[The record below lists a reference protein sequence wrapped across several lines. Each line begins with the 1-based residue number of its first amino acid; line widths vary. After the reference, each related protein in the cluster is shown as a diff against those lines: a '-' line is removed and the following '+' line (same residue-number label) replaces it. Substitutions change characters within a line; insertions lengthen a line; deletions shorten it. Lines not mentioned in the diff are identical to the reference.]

1 MSDSRLNKGAL
12 AVARWLRQ
20 DKWMSATLLAAAI
33 AGLTLAGTG
42 YWALWQ
48 AQTEPLDDTWA
59 PALVAFPERRPL
71 AEFILVD
78 DAKRVF
84 DLKSLQARLS
94 FLFFGFMYCPD
105 ICPTTLY
112 DLSKVKAALVE
123 HGLSDKEVQFV
134 FISVDPAR
142 DKAVQLQRYVEYFD
156 PSFLATTGSL
166 GQLTNLTRQLGAPFR
181 TEPETAENVYEV
193 THSSAVYLVDPKGQ
207 YAGIISPPFITT
219 DVADQFV
226 SLYKS
231 ATSPSLALTR

>member
-1 MSDSRLNKGAL
+1 MP
-12 AVARWLRQ
+12 
-20 DKWMSATLLAAAI
+20 ATLLAAAV

-42 YWALWQ
+42 YWTLWQ
-48 AQTEPLDDTWA
+48 SQSETPDDAWA

-84 DLKSLQARLS
+84 DLKSLQARWS

-112 DLSKVKAALVE
+112 DLSKVKAALFG

-142 DKAVQLQRYVEYFD
+142 DKAAKLQRYVEYFD
-156 PSFLATTGSL
+156 SSFLAATGSV

-181 TEPETAENVYEV
+181 VESQTAENVYEV
-193 THSSAVYLVDPKGQ
+193 THSSAIYLVDPKGQ
-207 YAGIISPPFITT
+207 YAGTISPPFVTS
-219 DVADQFV
+219 DVANQFV
-226 SLYKS
+226 SLS
-231 ATSPSLALTR
+231 ESTRPPTLAR

>member
-12 AVARWLRQ
+12 AVARRLRQ

-48 AQTEPLDDTWA
+48 AQTEPPDDTWA

-84 DLKSLQARLS
+84 DLKSLQARWS

-231 ATSPSLALTR
+231 AVPPSLALTR

>member
-48 AQTEPLDDTWA
+48 AQTEPPDDTWA

-84 DLKSLQARLS
+84 DLKSLQARWS
-94 FLFFGFMYCPD
+94 FLFLDSCTVLTSVLPR
-105 ICPTTLY
+105 CTT
-112 DLSKVKAALVE
+112 
-123 HGLSDKEVQFV
+123 
-134 FISVDPAR
+134 
-142 DKAVQLQRYVEYFD
+142 
-156 PSFLATTGSL
+156 SL
-166 GQLTNLTRQLGAPFR
+166 
-181 TEPETAENVYEV
+181 
-193 THSSAVYLVDPKGQ
+193 K
-207 YAGIISPPFITT
+207 
-219 DVADQFV
+219 
-226 SLYKS
+226 
-231 ATSPSLALTR
+231 

>member
-48 AQTEPLDDTWA
+48 AQTEPPDDTWA

-84 DLKSLQARLS
+84 DLKSLQARWS

-123 HGLSDKEVQFV
+123 HGLSYKEVQFV

-226 SLYKS
+226 SLYHS